1 MSLDLHGHA
10 TVGCRKIVKI
20 LEVFASQV
28 GPDIPHH
35 TTVRQWIIRYGC
47 HNLQN
52 PLEKADD
59 WISIGDL
66 TISVGKLKCLAILG
80 VRMSQ
85 LEEREDLTLSHKDVE
100 VIGIYPTEKST
111 GKFVEEAYEDSAK
124 RIGGNFLANVL
135 DQGSDIKM
143 GARLFQ
149 QTHSKVKLL
158 HDISHKLSNIMEHE
172 LKNDKNWSA
181 YIQELNMTRRRV
193 FQTELSALMPKKQ
206 REKARFMD
214 IGYLVNWPD
223 RIKKSKE
230 NGCLESIAEERYQD
244 YLGWIDKFVLL
255 LDKWKYMVNTVKLIK
270 ETVRKYGYSMDIYT
284 YLKMIFD
291 EAAIE
296 EEHLQEFTLKCLNT
310 LYEEVEKL
318 DEGQTL
324 IGSTEVIESVFGKY
338 KAINEGLH
346 GITGNILGICTF
358 VGQKKTVQEI
368 KESMEKCSVLR
379 AVDFVKQKFGQ
390 TLASLRKQF
399 FSGFKGT
406 KFDND
411 HELALMA

>member
-1 MSLDLHGHA
+1 
-10 TVGCRKIVKI
+10 
-20 LEVFASQV
+20 
-28 GPDIPHH
+28 
-35 TTVRQWIIRYGC
+35 
-47 HNLQN
+47 
-52 PLEKADD
+52 
-59 WISIGDL
+59 
-66 TISVGKLKCLAILG
+66 
-80 VRMSQ
+80 
-85 LEEREDLTLSHKDVE
+85 
-100 VIGIYPTEKST
+100 
-111 GKFVEEAYEDSAK
+111 
-124 RIGGNFLANVL
+124 
-135 DQGSDIKM
+135 
-143 GARLFQ
+143 
-149 QTHSKVKLL
+149 
-158 HDISHKLSNIMEHE
+158 ME
-172 LKNDKNWSA
+172 
-181 YIQELNMTRRRV
+181 
-193 FQTELSALMPKKQ
+193 
-206 REKARFMD
+206 
-214 IGYLVNWPD
+214 
-223 RIKKSKE
+223 
-230 NGCLESIAEERYQD
+230 
-244 YLGWIDKFVLL
+244 
-255 LDKWKYMVNTVKLIK
+255 
-270 ETVRKYGYSMDIYT
+270 IYT